1 MTRNFT
7 KFGTYAPKQWS
18 AKDGTLTTANCPSV
32 RMMTICAVT
41 LTRIRYATPNRV
53 ALLTPIIMIINLSI
67 EEHMALTR
75 LLSHPKTMKYRSD
88 LFDTDT
94 FDSMEDKVF
103 DAVNNLTVEDF

>member
-1 MTRNFT
+1 M
-7 KFGTYAPKQWS
+7 
-18 AKDGTLTTANCPSV
+18 
-32 RMMTICAVT
+32 
-41 LTRIRYATPNRV
+41 